1 MQNECGIICLVR
13 LTAFIEKNT
22 WAALEENFSQLKH
35 SLLQVSPSRAG
46 DEALSE
52 RRSELP
58 STIGSVGANV
68 LPAAAGSAISTK
80 SRLQRTRRRRMTKD
94 ESALIDKR
102 LLGDSQALSRT
113 NGSIKHSAV
122 ALPSLQFASS
132 AASSQQ
138 ASNGGSVFY
147 VVIVSLLLLL
157 CTNGFLFSKIWTLE
171 QLAEQLARNPPNCNP
186 TPNMADLRVL
196 TLVRQYI

>member
-1 MQNECGIICLVR
+1 MCLFCS
-13 LTAFIEKNT
+13 TAFIEKNT

-35 SLLQVSPSRAG
+35 SLQQVSPSRAT
-46 DEALSE
+46 DDALSE

-58 STIGSVGANV
+58 SAIGSVGATV
-68 LPAAAGSAISTK
+68 SSAVSGAAIMGSTK
-80 SRLQRTRRRRMTKD
+80 QRLSRPRRRRMGKE
-94 ESALIDKR
+94 ESTFIDKR

-113 NGSIKHSAV
+113 TGSIRHSAI
-122 ALPSLQFASS
+122 ALPSLPFASS

-138 ASNGGSVFY
+138 ASNSGSVFY
-147 VVIVSLLLLL
+147 VVVISLLLLL

-171 QLAEQLARNPPNCNP
+171 QLAEQLARNPPSCNP

-196 TLVRQYI
+196 T